1 MSNNFSEQQKN
12 YETLKNFLE
21 AQPPGPVDIDVEL
34 LAACWETLSGSHLE
48 GMTPEKL
55 HRIENPEWRPPLL
68 CFDIERH
75 GSTVLGSSRADLHHM
90 AIDIDKKSVDTVKG
104 AYRQLRPKAD
114 SLDVGPL
121 CQEVADLIRN
131 HRVNEK
137 LKWHNDGSVFV
148 KIGQVIPNTGGP
160 KQTLEGR
167 RGRFRKLLKEN
178 LGPYGWRQVRPNCFI
193 PSRNNGEE

>member
-1 MSNNFSEQQKN
+1 MIKNFSDPQKS
-12 YETLKNFLE
+12 YETLSDFLK

-75 GSTVLGSSRADLHHM
+75 GPTVLGSSRADLHHM
-90 AIDIDKKSVDTVKG
+90 AIDIDKKSVDTVNG
-104 AYRQLRPKAD
+104 AYRQLRPKAN

-131 HRVNEK
+131 QQVNEK
-137 LKWHNDGSVFV
+137 LKWSTNGSVFV
-148 KIGQVIPNTGGP
+148 EIGQVIPNTGGP
-160 KQTLEGR
+160 KRTLEGR
-167 RGRFRKLLKEN
+167 RRRFRELLEEI
-178 LGPYGWRQVRPNCFI
+178 LRPYGWRQVGPNRFM
-193 PSRNNGEE
+193 PSRNDDE

>member
-1 MSNNFSEQQKN
+1 MSKN
-12 YETLKNFLE
+12 YETLKNFLK

-48 GMTPEKL
+48 GMPPEKL
-55 HRIENPEWRPPLL
+55 HRIENPEWRPPML

-75 GSTVLGSSRADLHHM
+75 VSTGLGSSRADLHHM

-104 AYRQLRPKAD
+104 AYRQLRTKAD

-121 CQEVADLIRN
+121 CQEVAGLIRN
-131 HRVNEK
+131 HRVNDK
-137 LKWHNDGSVFV
+137 LKWDTDGSVLV
-148 KIGQVIPNTGGP
+148 KISQVIPNTGGP

-178 LGPYGWRQVRPNCFI
+178 LGPYGWRQVGPNRFM
-193 PSRNNGEE
+193 PSRNDDE